1 MAEHPNVTRMKDGY
15 AAFAKGDF
23 AVLDNLFADDVV
35 WHVGG
40 RNQLTGDYRGR
51 DEVYGF
57 FGRLLE
63 LTEGTFHIDLH
74 TVFADDEHGVA
85 LVATSASRGGKSTRI
100 NEAHVYHLRDGKVT
114 EFWDASTDA
123 YALDELIG

>member
-1 MAEHPNVTRMKDGY
+1 MAGHPNVDRIRDGY

-23 AVLDNLFADDVV
+23 ATLNELFAEDLV
-35 WHVGG
+35 WHIGG
-40 RNQLTGDYRGR
+40 RNQLAKDYRGR

-63 LTEGTFHIDLH
+63 LTEGSFHLDLH
-74 TVFADDEHGVA
+74 TVLADDEHGVA
-85 LVATSASRGGKSTRI
+85 LVATSASRGGKSVRI

-114 EFWDASTDA
+114 EFWDASTDE
-123 YALDELIG
+123 YAFDELIG

>member
-1 MAEHPNVTRMKDGY
+1 MTEHPNVEIARRGY
-15 AAFAKGDF
+15 EAFAKGDL
-23 AVLDNLFADDVV
+23 ATLTEVIADDVV

-40 RNQLTGDYRGR
+40 RNQLTRDYRGR

-74 TVFADDEHGVA
+74 AVFADDEHGVA
-85 LVATSASRGGKSTRI
+85 LVATSASRGGKSVRI
-100 NEAHVYHLRDGKVT
+100 NEAHVYHMRDGRVT
-114 EFWDASTDA
+114 EFWDASTDQA
-123 YALDELIG
+123 ASDELLA

>member
-23 AVLDNLFADDVV
+23 AVLDDLFADDVV

-40 RNQLTGDYRGR
+40 RNQLSRDYRGR

-74 TVFADDEHGVA
+74 TIFADDEHGVA

>member
-1 MAEHPNVTRMKDGY
+1 VAEHPNVTRMKDGY

-23 AVLDNLFADDVV
+23 AVLDDLFADDVV

-40 RNQLTGDYRGR
+40 RNQLTRDYRGR

-85 LVATSASRGGKSTRI
+85 LVVTSASRGGKSTRI
-100 NEAHVYHLRDGKVT
+100 NEAHVYHMRDGKVT

>member
-23 AVLDNLFADDVV
+23 AVLDDLFADDVV

-40 RNQLTGDYRGR
+40 RNQLTRDYRGR

-100 NEAHVYHLRDGKVT
+100 NEAHVYHMRDGKVT